1 MTGDSRPPREEVDD
15 EIRFHL
21 ERKIEALVAAGMDPD
36 EARREAKR
44 RFGDVEEVRMSME
57 RETRRRRREHG
68 VRQRLEALAQDLRYA
83 ARRLLRSPVFSGV
96 VVLTLAL
103 GIGANTA
110 IFSVVD
116 HILFRP
122 LPFPDS
128 EQLVALWSDVT
139 RRGGPD
145 DEWLSYANFADVR
158 EGVPAVASGAVWGG
172 FAPTLVLDGEARA
185 VQGAVVSREMFPEVL
200 MVEPA
205 LGRAF
210 LPAEDV
216 PDGPLVM
223 LVSDGFWRTV
233 LGADPGAVG
242 RTLELNGVG
251 REVVGVM
258 PAGFRPPFV
267 ADADVWIPAQVDAA
281 AQAGRRG
288 GFSWRGVLRLTPG
301 ATVDDAR
308 AQAASLG
315 DRLEA
320 TYPEA
325 NTDMRF
331 TLRPLHEDVV
341 RTASAGLWVVMA
353 AVGLLLLVACVNVAN
368 LLLAR
373 ATSRAGELSIRA
385 AVGAGR
391 GRIVQQLLVE
401 SLVLAV
407 IGGGLG
413 VALGVIGTDA
423 LVALAPDGTPR
434 IETVAVDARVL
445 GFSALATVLA
455 GLLFGVLPAVRVARA
470 DLQGALREGGRQGHG
485 GRAGTRLRN
494 GLVAAQVAL
503 AMVVMVGAGLLL
515 QSFQNLR
522 TVELGYR
529 PTGALTFFVNLPAT
543 RYGEVE
549 TRHQFVADVEAR
561 LAALP
566 GVDAVGAVESLPLS
580 GFDGDVTFRIEG
592 HPLPEPGQS
601 VAAWIRPVTVGY
613 REAMGLRL
621 ISGRWVEPGDVR
633 DAPRVLLVNET
644 LAERHFPDRNPVGQ
658 RLVLGGSADA
668 PTWEVVGV
676 VADTRHFS
684 IRDDRREAVYLSY
697 QQVSP
702 AGLFFAVRV
711 ADGRDPL
718 ALVPDMRR
726 AVAGI
731 DGALAPQR
739 VRAMSEVVAEALAPD
754 RFLTLLLTLFAA
766 VTLFLAVVGLYG
778 VIAYTVSAR
787 LREMGVRMALGAEA
801 GRIGRLVVTR
811 SLVLAVGG
819 VVGGLVL
826 AASGAPALRSLLYGV
841 GAVDPPTFALAAALL
856 LVVAALASAVPAWR
870 ATRVNPVEVLR
881 SE

>member
-1 MTGDSRPPREEVDD
+1 
-15 EIRFHL
+15 
-21 ERKIEALVAAGMDPD
+21 
-36 EARREAKR
+36 
-44 RFGDVEEVRMSME
+44 
-57 RETRRRRREHG
+57 
-68 VRQRLEALAQDLRYA
+68 
-83 ARRLLRSPVFSGV
+83 
-96 VVLTLAL
+96 
-103 GIGANTA
+103 
-110 IFSVVD
+110 
-116 HILFRP
+116 
-122 LPFPDS
+122 
-128 EQLVALWSDVT
+128 
-139 RRGGPD
+139 
-145 DEWLSYANFADVR
+145 
-158 EGVPAVASGAVWGG
+158 VASGAVWGG
-172 FAPTLVLDGEARA
+172 FSPTLVLDGEARA
-185 VQGAVVSREMFPEVL
+185 VRGAVVSREMFPDVL
-200 MVEPA
+200 QVEPA
-205 LGRAF
+205 LGRHF
-210 LPAEDV
+210 LPEEDV

-223 LVSDGFWRTV
+223 LVSDAFWRTV
-233 LGADPGAVG
+233 LGADPDAVG

-267 ADADVWIPAQVDAA
+267 ADADVWIPAQIDEA

-288 GFSWRGVLRLTPG
+288 GFSWRSVLRLEPR
-301 ATVDDAR
+301 ATVDQAR
-308 AQAASLG
+308 AQAARLG

-320 TYPEA
+320 AHPQS

-373 ATSRAGELSIRA
+373 ASSRAGELSIRA

-401 SLVLAV
+401 SLLLAV

-413 VALGVIGTDA
+413 VALGVVGTDA
-423 LVALAPDGTPR
+423 LVALAPEGTPR
-434 IETVAVDARVL
+434 IDTVAVDARVL

-470 DLQGALREGGRQGHG
+470 NLQGALREGGRQGHG

-529 PTGALTFFVNLPAT
+529 PADVLTFFVNLPAT

-549 TRHQFVADVEAR
+549 TRHRFVADVEAR

-566 GVDAVGAVESLPLS
+566 GVDAVGGVESLPLS
-580 GFDGDVTFRIEG
+580 GFDGDVTFRVEG
-592 HPLPEPGQS
+592 HPPPEPGQS
-601 VAAWIRPVTVGY
+601 VAAWIRPATVGY

-621 ISGRWVEPGDVR
+621 ISGRWVESGDVR

-668 PTWEVVGV
+668 PTWEIVGV

-702 AGLFFAVRV
+702 AGLFFAVRL
-711 ADGRDPL
+711 AGGRDPL

-726 AVAGI
+726 AVAEI

-754 RFLTLLLTLFAA
+754 RFLALLLTLFAA
-766 VTLFLAVVGLYG
+766 ATLFLAVVGLYG

-801 GRIGRLVVTR
+801 GRIGRLVVAR
-811 SLVLAVGG
+811 SVLLAVGG
-819 VVGGLVL
+819 VVVGLGL
-826 AASGAPALRSLLYGV
+826 AAAGAPALRSLLYGV
-841 GAVDPPTFALAAALL
+841 GAVDPVTFGLAAALL
-856 LVVAALASAVPAWR
+856 LTVAVLASAVPAWR
-870 ATRVNPVEVLR
+870 AARVDPVEVLR
-881 SE
+881 TE